1 MGVDIWSVGCIL
13 TEMVEKRGLFCGDS
27 EIDQIFKIFQYHGTP
42 SVADWPGIADL
53 PDFKPS
59 FPKFRATPPEQFFKN
74 FDKVLNIFN

>member
-1 MGVDIWSVGCIL
+1 
-13 TEMVEKRGLFCGDS
+13 MVEKRGLFCGDS

-74 FDKVLNIFN
+74 FDKVIVYK